1 MGQAAADRAG
11 AVLLQLSGDFAINA
25 GIIPVSQVFFLGFR
39 VIIGQIFFPG
49 LPVRLFQSLSRGL
62 LLALLFLPGL
72 LRLVLLCFQALEGL
86 IGLPLGGQLPGAL
99 LQPGHGRCLLPVFQG
114 FLRRLGLL
122 LQVWQLLLLLLPVAA
137 SLIPL
142 SLGLLKVRDHRP
154 QALRRCGAAQQG
166 PIRLDVLRLV
176 CQSFPFSFQLMQS
189 LEALSQGNVLCQ
201 SLLLSFCVKGQAVRL
216 ILLPRRLLLGDPRVQ
231 LRQCLQPLLCQ
242 RGADLALFSG
252 QGIFPVESG
261 TVKILGVGLPPL
273 SIKDLAQNQPLF
285 LGARRQKPLE
295 LPLRQ
300 QHHLAELLLGQA
312 NELLRLFRQHILF
325 GVVKKGDQDP
335 MVVDLPGGILLRQ
348 LHPLG
353 HQPPGELIALSP
365 DGKPEGD
372 NGGLAACR
380 LVAAPLLQIVAAH
393 LALAVVAAAAAVEG
407 EGHGVKNR
415 GLAAARRALDEEH
428 SPFRQLLK
436 VHGLHLHIGPEGLHF
451 QL

>member
-11 AVLLQLSGDFAINA
+11 AALLQLAGDFAIDA
-25 GIIPVSQVFFLGFR
+25 GIVPVSQVLFLGFR
-39 VIIGQIFFPG
+39 VIIGEIFFPG
-49 LPVRLFQSLSRGL
+49 LPARRFQSLGRGL
-62 LLALLFLPGL
+62 RLALLFLPGL
-72 LRLVLLCFQALEGL
+72 LCLVFLCFQALEGL
-86 IGLPLGGQLPGAL
+86 VGLPLGGQLPGAL

-122 LQVWQLLLLLLPVAA
+122 LQVWQLLLLSLPVAA

-142 SLGLLKVRDHRP
+142 PLGLLEVRDHRP

-166 PIRLDVLRLV
+166 PVRLDVLRLV

-201 SLLLSFCVKGQAVRL
+201 SLLLSFCVKGKAVRL
-216 ILLPRRLLLGDPRVQ
+216 ILLPRRLLLGDPRFQ

-325 GVVKKGDQDP
+325 GVVKKGAQDP

-365 DGKPEGD
+365 DGEPEGD

-428 SPFRQLLK
+428 SLFRQLFK

>member
-1 MGQAAADRAG
+1 M
-11 AVLLQLSGDFAINA
+11 
-25 GIIPVSQVFFLGFR
+25 
-39 VIIGQIFFPG
+39 
-49 LPVRLFQSLSRGL
+49 
-62 LLALLFLPGL
+62 
-72 LRLVLLCFQALEGL
+72 
-86 IGLPLGGQLPGAL
+86 
-99 LQPGHGRCLLPVFQG
+99 QPGHRRCLLPVFQG

-122 LQVWQLLLLLLPVAA
+122 LQVRQLLLLSLPVAA

-142 SLGLLKVRDHRP
+142 PLGLLEVRDHRP

-166 PIRLDVLRLV
+166 PVRPDVLRLV
-176 CQSFPFSFQLMQS
+176 CQSFPFSFQLMQG

-216 ILLPRRLLLGDPRVQ
+216 ILLPRRLLLGDPRFQ
-231 LRQCLQPLLCQ
+231 LRQGLQPLLCQ

-252 QGIFPVESG
+252 QGIFPVKRG

-273 SIKDLAQNQPLF
+273 GIKDLPQNQPLF
-285 LGARRQKPLE
+285 LGARRQEPLE

-300 QHHLAELLLGQA
+300 QHHLTELLLGQA

-325 GVVKKGDQDP
+325 GIVEKGVQDP

-348 LHPLG
+348 LHPLR
-353 HQPPGELIALSP
+353 HQPPGEFIAPSP
-365 DGKPEGD
+365 DGEPEGD

-428 SPFRQLLK
+428 SLFRQLLK